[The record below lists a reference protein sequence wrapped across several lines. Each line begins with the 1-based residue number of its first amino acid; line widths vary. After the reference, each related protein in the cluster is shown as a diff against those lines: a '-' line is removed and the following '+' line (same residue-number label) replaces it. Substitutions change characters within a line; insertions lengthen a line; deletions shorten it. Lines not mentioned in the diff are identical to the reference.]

1 MQKQNTTNTLAV
13 NSTEALWIAV
23 RVSIKQISAMAT
35 LVTLLIL
42 FAMFSIGKAQVGSA
56 VYRVDQQA
64 NAYPGYI
71 LIAPTGSDTL
81 GIIDNSGLFVF
92 PVNVGLHTNLSSYNN
107 KELTFFSVSLSTGT
121 FDQRGMVHMNA
132 NLEVTDSIRPIG
144 PYIPDFHEGYAT
156 SDTTFMVLG
165 TYLMPVDLSSFVQG
179 GKPDANVV
187 GTLIQE
193 VTSTGRVLFEWKSFD
208 HVSYLDATEDI
219 DYTQSVVDV
228 LHANSVVRDTDGNLL
243 VSFRHT
249 DEVIKIDYSTGKVIW
264 RLGGSKSK
272 NNQFRFLN
280 DTTNGFFG
288 FSHQHCA
295 TRTSRGTLLMFD
307 NGNLKPAPRVS
318 RVVEYEINEQAKT
331 IRKIFEY
338 VPKKP
343 VYAVSMGSARELPNQ
358 NILIGYGSAATIT
371 GTTNDIA
378 AEEIDR
384 NGNVVA
390 TVYNIPNP
398 KFRPYRIVKS
408 TFGMTGVQ
416 RTISTIGRSAFT
428 TSDSTTCIALNT
440 TRATKPTV
448 VTVERHHYAPR
459 NIIDTARG
467 RSFYAPAR
475 WTVRASDSTALA
487 GSTILTLD
495 RRSRVEDPASVTV
508 LFRPTEGVG
517 KFNAVAASYSAADS
531 SWTLPFIKEGE
542 IAIAYATRVS
552 PERIS
557 PSNRSTDIRRNAELR
572 WYRTLYVNSYDV
584 EVSPDSTF
592 ATGVISGTTKDT
604 SYLLPTLSQNT
615 TYWWRLR
622 TLKTGGKRSVWT
634 DSWKFATQIDVPIV
648 LEPDT
653 TESVNVVT
661 ASTAF
666 RWSRVKGASRYR
678 LVVSDTNNKPLL
690 DTLTADTLLYPVSAL
705 PSNTLCRWSV
715 RALID
720 TVSSPP
726 STTRTIATAPQSPRL
741 SYPEP
746 NVYIT
751 TSPTPVF
758 RWLPSDAREYRVQIL
773 RSSDNVIV
781 LDTVCNVTILP
792 ITALELGASYRW
804 LVSAIGIYGA
814 SDPAERMFSVAT
826 GASLSRP
833 IIIGGLSRTGVEPVQ
848 PSAYAWQIV
857 PDALEYQLQVA
868 ADVVFDSPFIDT
880 IVTKSELAAVLP
892 RASSLYAWRVQA
904 RRGFEVSPWSDTAY
918 VSTKLDGSTI
928 ITPTYPVHGA
938 RGVAESDV
946 FRFST
951 NGDFESY
958 EVQVSRDPR
967 LDEIDFKFYCFTDS
981 TGFSFLSSGT
991 RYYWRVIGT
1000 SSKRPRFISDAATML
1015 VGDVVSV
1022 SSTHGDE
1029 DLIGIV
1035 RYGSSILLIN
1045 NADTPIASIK
1055 VYDLLGSC
1063 LSTHYPGADG
1073 NQVMIPTGNTSPL
1086 FFVVTFLSGRT
1097 YLMRA

>member
-1 MQKQNTTNTLAV
+1 VHNQNTTIKPAA
-13 NSTEALWIAV
+13 NSTEAFLNAV
-23 RVSIKQISAMAT
+23 GVAIKQISVMPA

-42 FAMFSIGKAQVGSA
+42 FAMVTIGRAQVGSA
-56 VYRVDQQA
+56 AYRVVQQG

-92 PVNVGLHTNLSSYNN
+92 PVNVGLHTNLSSHNN
-107 KELTFFSVSLSTGT
+107 KDITFFSVSLSAGT
-121 FDQRGMVHMNA
+121 FDQRWMVHMNA
-132 NLEVTDSIRPIG
+132 NLELTDSIRPIG

-193 VTSTGRVLFEWKSFD
+193 VTATGRVLFEWKSFD
-208 HVSYLDATEDI
+208 HISYRDATEDI

-228 LHANSVVRDTDGNLL
+228 LHANSVIRDTDGNLI

-249 DEVIKIDYSTGKVIW
+249 DEVIKISYATGSVIW

-280 DTTNGFFG
+280 DTTNNFFG

-307 NGNLKPAPRVS
+307 NGNLKPTPRAS

-331 IRKIFEY
+331 IRKVFEY
-338 VPKKP
+338 IPKKP

-390 TVYNIPNP
+390 TVYNIPSP

-416 RTISTIGRSAFT
+416 RTISTTGRTAFA
-428 TSDSTTCIALNT
+428 TSDSATCIALNT
-440 TRATKPTV
+440 ARATKPTV
-448 VTVERHHYAPR
+448 VTAERHHYEPR

-475 WTVRASDSTALA
+475 WTVRTSDSTALA

-495 RRSRVEDPASVTV
+495 RRSRIEDPATVSVM
-508 LFRPTEGVG
+508 FRPSEGDGRFDV
-517 KFNAVAASYSAADS
+517 VAASYSAADS

-542 IAIAYATRVS
+542 IAVAYATRVS

-557 PSNRSTDIRRNAELR
+557 PSNRSTDIRRNAQLR
-572 WYRTLYVNSYDV
+572 WYRTLYVESYDV
-584 EVSPDSTF
+584 QVSPDSTF
-592 ATGVISGTTKDT
+592 RTGVISATTKDT

-615 TYWWRLR
+615 TFWWRLR
-622 TLKTGGKRSVWT
+622 TLNTRGKRSVWT
-634 DSWKFATQIDVPIV
+634 DSWRFATQIDVPIV

-653 TESVNVVT
+653 TKSVNVVT

-666 RWSRVKGASRYR
+666 RWSHVSGASRYR
-678 LVVSDTNNKPLL
+678 LTVTDTNNQPLL
-690 DTLTADTLLYPVSAL
+690 DTLTVDTLMYPVSAL
-705 PSNTLCRWSV
+705 PSNALCRWSV
-715 RALID
+715 WALID
-720 TVSSPP
+720 TVFSPP
-726 STTRTIATAPQSPRL
+726 STPRTIATTPTKPLL

-751 TSPTPVF
+751 NSPTPVF

-773 RSSDNVIV
+773 RSSDSVV
-781 LDTVCNVTILP
+781 ALDTVCNVTILP

-804 LVSAIGIYGA
+804 LVYAVGTYGA

-848 PSAYAWQIV
+848 PSAYSWQIV
-857 PDALEYQLQVA
+857 PDAVEYQVQVA
-868 ADVVFDSPFIDT
+868 ADVVFDSPLIDT
-880 IVTKSELAAVLP
+880 VISKTELAAAFP
-892 RASSLYAWRVQA
+892 RPSSLYAWRVQA
-904 RRGFEVSPWSDTAY
+904 RRGFDISPWSDTGY

-951 NGDFESY
+951 NGEFESY

-967 LDEIDFKFYCFTDS
+967 LNDIDFKFYCFTDS

-991 RYYWRVIGT
+991 RYFWRVVGT
-1000 SSKRPRFISDAATML
+1000 SSKRPRFISDVATML

-1029 DLIGIV
+1029 DLIEIV
-1035 RYGSSILLIN
+1035 RYESSILLIN

-1063 LSTHYPGADG
+1063 LSAHYPGADG